1 MRHHGALT
9 GTVLTAGG
17 GNRLVQQGQGILC
30 TGQGFKLLPGESGA
44 VGCRSGY
51 GSRGVFG
58 RVDALGHAH
67 TPLESLRG
75 RGLLRNRSGRFSQG
89 VRLRKF
95 LFQNL
100 QQVALQH
107 ILG

>member
-1 MRHHGALT
+1 MRRHGALT
-9 GTVLTAGG
+9 GTVLTASG
-17 GNRLVQQGQGILC
+17 GNRLVQQGQGVLR
-30 TGQGFKLLPGESGA
+30 TGQGLKLLPGESGA

-51 GSRGVFG
+51 SSRGVFG

-67 TPLESLRG
+67 PPLESLGG
-75 RGLLRNRSGRFSQG
+75 RGLFGFRSGRFSQS

-100 QQVALQH
+100 Q
-107 ILG
+107 

>member
-9 GTVLTAGG
+9 GTILTASG
-17 GNRLVQQGQGILC
+17 GNRLVQQGQGILR
-30 TGQGFKLLPGESGA
+30 TGQGLKLLPGESGA
-44 VGCRSGY
+44 VGRRSGC

-67 TPLESLRG
+67 TLLESLRG
-75 RGLLRNRSGRFSQG
+75 RGLLGLRCGRFG
-89 VRLRKF
+89 EGACLRKF

-100 QQVALQH
+100 Q
-107 ILG
+107 